1 VEGPFAPSLGG
12 LRIFDQEAR
21 LQAFAAFCQRNSP
34 SAPPA
39 DSDWRGRCSSAFA
52 TMAILSVLFSLVARQ
67 LGNLAQAI
75 FGWSVTALFG
85 QLPSAKRTAL
95 SVAVLLS
102 LVWPLLGVGLFVPAV
117 AAWSI
122 AAVPM
127 HKWVGDR
134 PIRIATVVLVFAIPL
149 AVGLITRWVAPART
163 RKGGTLKMVICGY
176 PLTVGYA
183 TSCLVTAVTV
193 PIIKAMS
200 LMRRWTDEHVYVQPR
215 EGSYQLALDDLEAA
229 CRAAGVTTVRQPVPR
244 AMSVSTRIVRWF
256 ARGALDA
263 ILEAD
268 PQMLKAKEVE
278 VYLYP
283 ADLLLRGEP
292 KITARVRARIS
303 TALLERHAYLV
314 ANVEAQH
321 IEDQLRGVWDS
332 IDARGGEGP
341 SPHDQLRDIARQ
353 LDTTDMPYDQW
364 ATLDRTL
371 RRLEKDSGAPGR
383 EAEEDHTENITSG
396 RAGGGSSHTDAPAA

>member
-1 VEGPFAPSLGG
+1 
-12 LRIFDQEAR
+12 
-21 LQAFAAFCQRNSP
+21 
-34 SAPPA
+34 
-39 DSDWRGRCSSAFA
+39 
-52 TMAILSVLFSLVARQ
+52 MAILSVLFSLVARQ

-102 LVWPLLGVGLFVPAV
+102 LVWPLLVVGLFVPAV

-134 PIRIATVVLVFAIPL
+134 PIRIATMVLVFAIPI

-163 RKGGTLKMVICGY
+163 RKGGTLKMVISGY
-176 PLTVGYA
+176 PLTIGYA
-183 TSCLVTAVTV
+183 TSCIVTAITV
-193 PIIKAMS
+193 PVIKAVS
-200 LMRRWTDEHVYVQPR
+200 VVRKWSDEHVYVQPK
-215 EGSYQLALDDLEAA
+215 EGNYQLALDDLEAA
-229 CRAAGVTTVRQPVPR
+229 CEAAGVTTVRQPVPR

-263 ILEAD
+263 IIEAD

-278 VYLYP
+278 LYLYP
-283 ADLLLRGEP
+283 ADLMLRGEP
-292 KITARVRARIS
+292 KVTARVRARIA

-314 ANVEAQH
+314 ANTEAQH
-321 IEDQLRGVWDS
+321 IEDELRGIWDR
-332 IDARGGEGP
+332 IDAHPGAGDTLRAP
-341 SPHDQLRDIARQ
+341 LRDIARK
-353 LDTTDMPYDQW
+353 LDTTDMPYDEW
-364 ATLDRTL
+364 VTLDRTL
-371 RRLEKDSGAPGR
+371 RRLEKDSGEPGR
-383 EAEEDHTENITSG
+383 DAEEDHTKNITPG
-396 RAGGGSSHTDAPAA
+396 RAADGSSLSDAPAH